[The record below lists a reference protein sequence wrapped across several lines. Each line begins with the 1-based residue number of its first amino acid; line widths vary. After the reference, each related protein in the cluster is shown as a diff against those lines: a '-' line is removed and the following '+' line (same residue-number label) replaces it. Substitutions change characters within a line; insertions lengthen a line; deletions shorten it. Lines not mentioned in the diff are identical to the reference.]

1 MKAQYKKINLLNKI
15 INPVWSVAFLIFIA
29 LLSMVFH
36 MPEEAVLILIL
47 IYFSVIVFSHP
58 VNGIYFLL
66 IIIPFALGNSKR
78 PFYIVL
84 ECLVYII
91 ILSSVLH
98 MDRKESKSDSIPY
111 KRLVIIFFLFSLLS
125 LPLDLK
131 QLYYEIRGEAFNNPV
146 VWLIHSFRKF
156 SSGNEG
162 NNLYWLRSISNLF
175 SGISLYFVTTYFIK
189 DKQKIER
196 SFFPVWLI
204 SVIVVVVGYVFLYD
218 IIPHN
223 GTYLSLSLVGQARG
237 RMTAFAYNE
246 GYLGQYLIVAL
257 PFVAFYLNRWRENKI
272 VFFAATGTVLLL
284 VLTIPQTLQRGVV
297 IALFS
302 QFIIFSFYYFI
313 ISQNKKKVILRAFL
327 VIFSALILMYA
338 VDHFVLKDQGSHR
351 IINEW
356 QKPGLRFKQW
366 AAAMEMFKVHP
377 VLGIGFG
384 KYHYFFPKYCK
395 LAGFA
400 FKWKFWYVRTTAHN
414 LYLHILAERGALGLL
429 SFLLLMGC
437 IFKDIFKNIRKMEP
451 SQRSL
456 IIALS
461 VSLWGWLTYGL
472 TQYMFYLRSME
483 LFFWIMLGFLAVLLR
498 DYIKPVLIIR
508 KIYIGI
514 GAAFVALLVYRFW
527 VVYHYVV

>member
-1 MKAQYKKINLLNKI
+1 
-15 INPVWSVAFLIFIA
+15 
-29 LLSMVFH
+29 

-189 DKQKIER
+189 DKQQIER

-284 VLTIPQTLQRGVV
+284 VLTIPHYNILDIQTVCTV
-297 IALFS
+297 
-302 QFIIFSFYYFI
+302 Y
-313 ISQNKKKVILRAFL
+313 
-327 VIFSALILMYA
+327 
-338 VDHFVLKDQGSHR
+338 VL
-351 IINEW
+351 
-356 QKPGLRFKQW
+356 
-366 AAAMEMFKVHP
+366 
-377 VLGIGFG
+377 
-384 KYHYFFPKYCK
+384 
-395 LAGFA
+395 
-400 FKWKFWYVRTTAHN
+400 
-414 LYLHILAERGALGLL
+414 
-429 SFLLLMGC
+429 
-437 IFKDIFKNIRKMEP
+437 
-451 SQRSL
+451 
-456 IIALS
+456 
-461 VSLWGWLTYGL
+461 
-472 TQYMFYLRSME
+472 
-483 LFFWIMLGFLAVLLR
+483 
-498 DYIKPVLIIR
+498 
-508 KIYIGI
+508 
-514 GAAFVALLVYRFW
+514 
-527 VVYHYVV
+527 